1 MIFTQF
7 HPIDWIFSLQGSKE
21 KKYNEYILSL
31 KFISWNTW
39 GEDAKAQEHD
49 DEPKKVFR
57 LFSHNLVTW
66 KKTAQD
72 YLSTTKGSDEYF
84 LKD

>member
-1 MIFTQF
+1 MLFTQF

-31 KFISWNTW
+31 KLVSWNTW
-39 GEDAKAQEHD
+39 GEDAKAQERD

-57 LFSHNLVTW
+57 LLSHNLVTW
-66 KKTAQD
+66 IKKIN
-72 YLSTTKGSDEYF
+72 K
-84 LKD
+84 

>member
-21 KKYNEYILSL
+21 KNYNEYILSL
-31 KFISWNTW
+31 KLISSNTC
-39 GEDAKAQEHD
+39 GEDAKTQERD

-57 LFSHNLVTW
+57 LLYHNLVTW
-66 KKTAQD
+66 ILKK
-72 YLSTTKGSDEYF
+72 LNK
-84 LKD
+84 